1 MNIKQIKEVMK
12 KYKIAWEKQNTN
24 LILECFTEKGI
35 YQESPLA
42 KPYKGHEEIKKFWNN
57 IVVNNTKNI
66 KFKLG
71 KCYVTS
77 DNKTGFAEWSC
88 KNEYRENNKEKHK
101 EWQKVWREKNKE
113 ILKEKRK
120 AYEAKKKLLKNQPF
134 GKVETNI
141 DECLVQSFS
150 KVENI

>member
-88 KNEYRENNKEKHK
+88 KNEYRENNKSKWK
-101 EWQKVWREKNKE
+101 KGYMAGIM
-113 ILKEKRK
+113 ILKMKGNKITYLNEYWKTK
-120 AYEAKKKLLKNQPF
+120 
-134 GKVETNI
+134 TN
-141 DECLVQSFS
+141 
-150 KVENI
+150 